1 MKDRMIMKKIC
12 LISLLFILYG
22 CAHTN
27 PHRQSTLSDALY
39 GFENIQDSARTKVWW
54 FHGETETTRE
64 GITADLEAFRK
75 AGVGGVVFY
84 DQVHLK
90 KPVALDAFSD
100 EWWAMLY
107 YAAREAE
114 RLGLTF
120 ETHISN
126 GFVAGGPWITKE
138 LGMQMLTVSDTLI
151 QGGKNFSGNLPLP
164 ANANDYYRDVAVLAF
179 PVSRE
184 QWLTSDDIKPTVTS
198 NLTELPAADLFSP
211 NAPAVEIPAQPSG
224 KSVFVNL
231 DFHKD
236 FTARSITYQVRPR
249 GKATTSAT
257 NVPAPPGDTFVGTG
271 YRVLPDLGSLEVSD
285 DGIHYTTVCALKPI
299 YRAHSQWKQKTI
311 AFPPATGRYFRLN
324 LHDWYME
331 DDRRPGMQL
340 GNVTLSPQAKADQ
353 WEEKNGLFPNTSKR
367 TTLRPIQPT
376 KRYARTG

>member
-1 MKDRMIMKKIC
+1 MKKIC

-64 GITADLEAFRK
+64 GITADLKAFRK

-126 GFVAGGPWITKE
+126 GFVAGGPWITK
-138 LGMQMLTVSDTLI
+138 
-151 QGGKNFSGNLPLP
+151 
-164 ANANDYYRDVAVLAF
+164 
-179 PVSRE
+179 
-184 QWLTSDDIKPTVTS
+184 
-198 NLTELPAADLFSP
+198 
-211 NAPAVEIPAQPSG
+211 
-224 KSVFVNL
+224 
-231 DFHKD
+231 
-236 FTARSITYQVRPR
+236 
-249 GKATTSAT
+249 
-257 NVPAPPGDTFVGTG
+257 
-271 YRVLPDLGSLEVSD
+271 
-285 DGIHYTTVCALKPI
+285 
-299 YRAHSQWKQKTI
+299 
-311 AFPPATGRYFRLN
+311 
-324 LHDWYME
+324 
-331 DDRRPGMQL
+331 
-340 GNVTLSPQAKADQ
+340 
-353 WEEKNGLFPNTSKR
+353 
-367 TTLRPIQPT
+367 
-376 KRYARTG
+376 